1 MFTFLASFFQR
12 ILSGEVF
19 ELVEPNSASK
29 FIYRD
34 ELCRKKSTES
44 SSKLKQPLIKVGKL
58 DDQKKEIKK
67 SSSDAIAMANE
78 NKTTIRVKVKMTKQE
93 AARLLS
99 KCKEG
104 GVLEFRDVARELV
117 DLPKDRV
124 SFVTSSSPCPGS
136 PAVLGS
142 IPEEY

>member
-12 ILSGEVF
+12 ILSGEVL
-19 ELVEPNSASK
+19 ELVEPISASK

-34 ELCRKKSTES
+34 ELCRKNKSYNYDDSIS
-44 SSKLKQPLIKVGKL
+44 SSKVPLIKVGKDHEKK
-58 DDQKKEIKK
+58 DDQ
-67 SSSDAIAMANE
+67 
-78 NKTTIRVKVKMTKQE
+78 KTTIRVKVKMTKQE

-99 KCKEG
+99 KCKDG

-117 DLPKDRV
+117 HLPKDRV
-124 SFVTSSSPCPGS
+124 SVVTSSPCPGS
-136 PAVLGS
+136 HAVLDS